1 MPTYQR
7 PRSINEAFCVNE
19 TNSLTKH
26 TPEFIMSGKQILAIV
41 LAIVVGYVA
50 IKLLF
55 MVLGLAWTLLSWAI
69 YAVLVGGAIYL
80 LYKFIFNKMLSSGKR
95 LT

>member
-1 MPTYQR
+1 MPTYEKLQQEWSILRQR
-7 PRSINEAFCVNE
+7 NQLFNQ
-19 TNSLTKH
+19 H

-41 LAIVVGYVA
+41 LAIVAA
-50 IKLLF
+50 IVLF
-55 MVLGLAWTLLSWAI
+55 NVVSWIFGAIWSLLSWAI
-69 YAVLVGGAIYL
+69 YAILVGGAIYL